1 MIPQFQPFS
10 ERRTPPRGQLPALD
24 RLLATIIPDPTR
36 EIIPHQLD
44 PRAEESFMD
53 LDGRSRAPGA
63 EEETR
68 RRLEMGEPKDEIL
81 RRIQELLMDED
92 SVFQRH
98 GKAMERGLMT
108 RDPEG
113 REKTRKVTPET
124 FMPNLRRWW
133 GYPYNEG
140 GYL

>member
-1 MIPQFQPFS
+1 MSHQFQQVS
-10 ERRTPPRGQLPALD
+10 ERRTPPRGQLPALE
-24 RLLATIIPDPTR
+24 RLLNVIKER
-36 EIIPHQLD
+36 GFKEGVE
-44 PRAEESFMD
+44 PRSEAPLIWGGRAD
-53 LDGRSRAPGA
+53 LAPGA
-63 EEETR
+63 EEQTR
-68 RRLEMGEPKDEIL
+68 RRLEMGEPKDKIL
-81 RRIQELLMDED
+81 RRIQELLMEED

-113 REKTRKVTPET
+113 RVKGRKVTPET